1 MDSIDQSGD
10 DYAYD
15 QSLNKIVKRKG
26 TISAAGEVHIESSID
41 ERKRVG
47 F

>member
-15 QSLNKIVKRKG
+15 QSLNKIVKKG